1 MRVGLVLLMLVVT
14 FYTKAQIF
22 NFEKLRPN
30 VDTSHIWKA
39 SFAAGFDLK
48 KKTTQSVNITSQAG
62 AYYLSE
68 KHSYILMGDYGITRV
83 NQENIFEQ
91 GYLHYRTVL
100 NRKKKIAYEPFIQL
114 QYDLGKGLKR
124 RHLFGS
130 NVRINF
136 YNDTTVTLSMGSGFF
151 YENENWI
158 ANDST
163 TLLNENLKSNNY
175 VSVKWKM
182 SNWANFLMTGYYQA
196 PVQRFLQPRLIIDSN
211 LQMNFTENFVYDVR
225 IEVNV
230 DRNPVVES
238 GRLTYRIASGFR
250 YSF

>member
-1 MRVGLVLLMLVVT
+1 MRVGLFLLMVVVALGA
-14 FYTKAQIF
+14 KAQIF

-30 VDTSHIWKA
+30 IDTSHVWKA
-39 SFAAGFDLK
+39 SFAAGFDMR
-48 KKTTQSVNITSQAG
+48 KKTTQTVNVTAQAG

-68 KHSYILMGDYGITRV
+68 KHSYIIMGDYGITRV
-83 NQENIFEQ
+83 DQNNIFEQ

-100 NRKKKIAYEPFIQL
+100 NRKSKIAYEPFIQL

-124 RHLFGS
+124 RHLVGG

-158 ANDST
+158 ATETS

-175 VSVKWKM
+175 VSVKWKIN
-182 SNWANFLMTGYYQA
+182 SWSSFLMTGYYQA
-196 PVQRFLQPRLIIDSN
+196 PVHRFLNPRLIMDSN
-211 LQMNFTENFVYDVR
+211 IQMNFTKNFTYDIRV
-225 IEVNV
+225 ETNV

-238 GRLTYRIASGFR
+238 GRLTYRVVTGFR